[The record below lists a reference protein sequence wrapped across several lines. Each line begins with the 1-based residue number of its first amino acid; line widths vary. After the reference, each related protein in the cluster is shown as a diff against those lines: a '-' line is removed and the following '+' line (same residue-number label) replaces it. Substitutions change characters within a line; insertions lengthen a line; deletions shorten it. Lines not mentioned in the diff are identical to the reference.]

1 MIAKKMVMNLR
12 IIREYLTKKLVLI
25 GIAALLLVFGISGC
39 IESSIETVEI
49 TDSNL
54 CYITDRTDKP
64 IILDVKGSN
73 CTIKVTEQTN
83 LTKIIISGSNCELI
97 VSRQHSFTSELIGSN
112 NIITYYD

>member
-1 MIAKKMVMNLR
+1 MIAKKMLMKLR
-12 IIREYLTKKLVLI
+12 ITKDYSTKKLAII
-25 GIAALLLVFGISGC
+25 GIATVLLVFGLSGC
-39 IESSIETVEI
+39 IKNSIETVEI

-54 CYITDRTDKP
+54 CYITDIADKS